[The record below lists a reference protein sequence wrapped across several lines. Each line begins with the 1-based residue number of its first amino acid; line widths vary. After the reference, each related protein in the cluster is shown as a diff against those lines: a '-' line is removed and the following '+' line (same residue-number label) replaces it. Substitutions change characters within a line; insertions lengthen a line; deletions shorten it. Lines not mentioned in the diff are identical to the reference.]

1 MSQEFDKKVVFLG
14 TSSSV
19 FVVRTAE
26 ELRVRGVDV
35 QLIDPYE
42 AAFSRITGKSKLA
55 KALRVLYRA
64 WFTRRAI
71 RKLDREQTA
80 VIHSLGLDLC
90 WISPLLKRHFKRVV
104 GLAYGSDILR
114 RQKRL
119 DRLLGRGMR
128 YLDCVAATNTNVL
141 DAILKDFPSVAGK
154 ERRVIRFGLT
164 VFDVLEKVGT
174 KSAEEARAQ
183 LGFLADKPLV
193 CLGYS
198 ASSGQRQHDLISFF
212 EEQTNLLSHYQ
223 FIVPVQYGSPEV
235 RGAVEQDCQRAN
247 QKLGYEAFHPLSEFH
262 DPETSAIMRLAT
274 TVLIN
279 HSVSDAFSGTVQEVV
294 YAGNLVFAGKHLPYE
309 NMPGFGTAITPY
321 ADLTEC
327 VSALQ
332 ANMLSQWQATA
343 RAELSETRRELRKTS
358 SWDGVIDDWF
368 TLIDEKN

>member
-247 QKLGYEAFHPLSEFH
+247 QKLGYEAFYPLSEFH